1 MSDFGC
7 FYNPRPT
14 PGRCIKDTGS
24 KNVDS
29 QCEISGESCKLKG
42 TVVTKENLIL
52 IPTPVTAKIN
62 QSLVTTGS
70 VNSKLSGPVAAY
82 SGTDNNNISYYLF
95 SDAHFSLENECKD
108 PCKKIGTKDIQG
120 SENCWDITR
129 LLSDIFKRS
138 EANNQYVDFYI
149 EMPFLPKGTYK
160 PSEEVIRQMVP
171 KLGELYKIYYIFYDC
186 FDKSNCKYK
195 NVRFHYADVRLQY
208 SQKLRSMGDI
218 QYSDF
223 GTKDISFQE
232 YIFKRVQLSLILLG
246 EKMQSDSRTPNQ
258 YIETTDKLMKKLYYS
273 GGQTMMGYE
282 KPLNLKL
289 FELYLSSDRYAGD
302 VTKLMLPILEEIPD
316 AKDAAEVTEAL
327 ITPNI
332 LVNRRGKNMHRTR
345 AQLEA
350 LENEGRK
357 DIADKINAYVLE
369 QYMKNVDNSTLMAL
383 WDKFMK
389 LYNSFVNARA
399 RVMGDERVALE
410 RLIKEYESFS
420 KFLELNVSSTALLMD
435 AYILA
440 RMFRTFAGSSHKVS
454 NKRIVYAGAKHIDIY
469 VDFLSKNFDIEFTR
483 YGTTTDKLMN
493 DHISGN
499 PINRCINVDIG
510 KFQ

>member
-7 FYNPRPT
+7 FYNPRPA

-29 QCEISGESCKLKG
+29 QCEISNNNCKLKG
-42 TVVTKENLIL
+42 TVVTKEGSIL
-52 IPTPVTAKIN
+52 IPTPVTAKMTK
-62 QSLVTTGS
+62 SLVTSES

-82 SGTDNNNISYYLF
+82 SGTDSNNISYYLF
-95 SDAHFSLENECKD
+95 SDAHFSLENECKE
-108 PCKKIGTKDIQG
+108 PCKKIGSKDIQG

-138 EANNQYVDFYI
+138 KDNNQYVDFYI
-149 EMPFLPKGTYK
+149 EMPFLPKGSYK

-171 KLGELYKIYYIFYDC
+171 ELGELYKIYYIFYDC
-186 FDKSNCKYK
+186 FNKTNCQYS
-195 NVRFHYADVRLQY
+195 NVRFHYTDVRLQY
-208 SQKLRSMGDI
+208 SSKPRSMGGI

-232 YIFKRVQLSLILLG
+232 YIFKRVQISLILLG
-246 EKMQSDSRTPNQ
+246 DKMQSDSRTHNQ

-289 FELYLSSDRYAGD
+289 FELYLTSDNYAAD
-302 VTKLMLPILEEIPD
+302 VMKMMLPILEEISDPED
-316 AKDAAEVTEAL
+316 VAKITEAL
-327 ITPNI
+327 IVPNI

-357 DIADKINAYVLE
+357 DIADKIKAYVFE

-389 LYNSFVNARA
+389 LYNSFVGARA

-410 RLIKEYESFS
+410 RLMKEYESFT

-435 AYILA
+435 AYILS

-469 VDFLSKNFDIEFTR
+469 VDFLSKHLNIEFTR

-499 PINRCINVDIG
+499 PINRCVNIDIQ